1 MEKNTAETRVGTR
14 EATMWK
20 SHVNATIPH
29 VRSHFD
35 SPRPEVRATWPP
47 DNERSG
53 GSRAMMRSRRRRI

>member
-1 MEKNTAETRVGTR
+1 MEKNTAERRVGTR

-35 SPRPEVRATWPP
+35 SPRPEVRDDLTA
-47 DNERSG
+47 
-53 GSRAMMRSRRRRI
+53 